1 MTYILNIETSTK
13 VCSVS
18 ISKDGSDYLLKEN
31 ETENYSHSETLNVF
45 IEELIKSSEIELKDL
60 DAIAVSGGPGSYT
73 GLRIGTSSAK
83 GLCYALE
90 IPLIAINTMRGMYE
104 LIKRKHTDFDFYIPM
119 IDARRMEVYASI
131 FDSEGNEL
139 KEVSADV
146 LEEGIY
152 ADIVGSRKTLIFGN
166 GAEKSKD
173 IFKGDQFEF
182 DCNTNVSALGMNQL
196 TFNKYQ
202 KKQFED
208 LAYFEPNYLKDFI
221 AGKPKKI
228 L

>member
-18 ISKDGSDYLLKEN
+18 ISKNGADFLLKEN

-45 IEELIKSSEIELKDL
+45 IEELINSSEIEFKDL
-60 DAIAVSGGPGSYT
+60 SAVAVSGGPGSYT
-73 GLRIGTSSAK
+73 GLRIGSSSAK
-83 GLCYALE
+83 GFCYALE
-90 IPLIAINTMRGMYE
+90 IPFIATQTMKGMFEYV
-104 LIKRKHTDFDFYIPM
+104 KREHPDFDIYIPM
-119 IDARRMEVYASI
+119 IDARRMEVYSSI
-131 FDSEGNEL
+131 YEGNGNEL
-139 KEVSADV
+139 KGVSADV
-146 LEEGIY
+146 LEVGIY
-152 ADIVGSRKTLIFGN
+152 DEYVQGKRTLIFGN
-166 GAEKSKD
+166 GAEKCRELFPESN
-173 IFKGDQFEF
+173 FEF
-182 DCNTNVSALGMNQL
+182 DVKSNISAIGMNEIAYS
-196 TFNKYQ
+196 KYQ

>member
-1 MTYILNIETSTK
+1 MTYILNIETTTK

-18 ISKDGSDYLLKEN
+18 VSKNGEDYLHKEV
-31 ETENYSHSETLNVF
+31 ETPNYSHSETLNVF
-45 IEELIKSSEIELKDL
+45 IEEMINASDLSLKDFN
-60 DAIAVSGGPGSYT
+60 AIAVSGGPGSYT

-83 GLCYALE
+83 GLCYALD
-90 IPLIAINTMRGMYE
+90 IPLIAVQTMKGMFEFIQRRYSDFE
-104 LIKRKHTDFDFYIPM
+104 LYIPM

-131 FDSEGNEL
+131 FTQNGEVL
-139 KEVSADV
+139 KDVSADI

-152 ADIVGSRKTLIFGN
+152 QEYIGDKRTLIFGN
-166 GAEKSKD
+166 GAEKSREIFTSSQFDFD
-173 IFKGDQFEF
+173 IA
-182 DCNTNVSALGMNQL
+182 TNVSALGMNRIAYD
-196 TFNKYQ
+196 KYQ